1 MGIKTRDMPLGSVRL
16 EGFVHVRLLS
26 YAKLILSKKLTV
38 LQSKCQEFWIDEC
51 HRNRVSRTR
60 CNNQESTV
68 PCLN

>member
-1 MGIKTRDMPLGSVRL
+1 MGIKTRDTPFGSVRL
-16 EGFVHVRLLS
+16 EGFVHVRLS

-38 LQSKCQEFWIDEC
+38 LQSKCREFWIDEC